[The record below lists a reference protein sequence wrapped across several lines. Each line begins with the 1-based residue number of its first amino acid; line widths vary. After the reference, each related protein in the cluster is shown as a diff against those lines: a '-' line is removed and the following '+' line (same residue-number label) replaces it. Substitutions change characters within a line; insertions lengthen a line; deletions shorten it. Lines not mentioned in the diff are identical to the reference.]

1 MFGDALNHLRITV
14 LYVVVRLLWSNSRFT
29 RAMVM
34 AMR

>member
-1 MFGDALNHLRITV
+1 VRIT
-14 LYVVVRLLWSNSRFT
+14 LLDVVVRLLWRNSRFT